1 MYAGYL
7 NYLLTI
13 AVAIFTVAIFTVA
26 ITVKFKLD
34 SFAAIGAKDFAVH

>member
-13 AVAIFTVAIFTVA
+13 AVAIFTVA